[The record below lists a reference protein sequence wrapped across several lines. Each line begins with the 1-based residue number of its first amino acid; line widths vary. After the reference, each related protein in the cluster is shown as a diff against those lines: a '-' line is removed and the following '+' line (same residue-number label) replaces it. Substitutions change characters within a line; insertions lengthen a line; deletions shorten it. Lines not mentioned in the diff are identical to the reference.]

1 MANIKAKIKGTQGT
15 ITAKTVQVQ
24 AGDIKLG
31 DLGDVNTQG
40 QTDGA
45 MMIFNSSTGKYEIK
59 TEIQNENLNIIG
71 GTY

>member
-1 MANIKAKIKGTQGT
+1 MANIKAKIKGTQDT

-24 AGDIKLG
+24 AGEIKLG
-31 DLGDVNTQG
+31 DLGDVSTQG